1 MDFLTAMILEKMGE
15 GGPEIIA
22 RMFAASLCLDMFLL
36 AWCAVLGIGK
46 RDR

>member
-22 RMFAASLCLDMFLL
+22 RMHAASLCIDLFLIV
-36 AWCAVLGIGK
+36 WCTALFVAK
-46 RDR
+46 RDK

>member
-15 GGPEIIA
+15 GGPEIMA

-36 AWCAVLGIGK
+36 AWCAFLTIAPPDK
-46 RDR
+46 